1 MDYENLF
8 DREQY
13 KPKKRRS
20 KKDQQLEGGFGFNDI
35 LSIGKKAV
43 SRIPL
48 VKNVSNIADM
58 VGNKIPLINNIR
70 GAIGMGKNGLEFI
83 PYDKKKYQLA
93 LERALETS
101 QSYKGGYVHRPSIGS
116 GFVDDESY
124 IGGRGFV
131 DDNADYTG
139 GFGLSK
145 EFGDGFYKGTKYVTQ
160 PVQALGALASL
171 TPAAPYAIPIT
182 AGMAAYENLVK
193 TLSGNGLKERL
204 TKGGLVRLPNTRP
217 FPPPHKLPPQ
227 YQPYDNNISLKGG
240 KKKSARGEIVK
251 QVMSE
256 RGLNLAQASRF
267 VKENNLY

>member
-8 DREQY
+8 DREEY

-20 KKDQQLEGGFGFNDI
+20 KKDQQLEGGFGFNDV
-35 LSIGKKAV
+35 LSLGKKAV
-43 SRIPL
+43 SKIPI
-48 VKNVSNIADM
+48 VRTATNIADM

-193 TLSGNGLKERL
+193 TLSGNGIKRL
-204 TKGGLVRLPNTRP
+204 TKGGLVRLTNRP
-217 FPPPHKLPPQ
+217 SPPPYKLPQ
-227 YQPYDNNISLKGG
+227 YQPYEIDTSILKGG